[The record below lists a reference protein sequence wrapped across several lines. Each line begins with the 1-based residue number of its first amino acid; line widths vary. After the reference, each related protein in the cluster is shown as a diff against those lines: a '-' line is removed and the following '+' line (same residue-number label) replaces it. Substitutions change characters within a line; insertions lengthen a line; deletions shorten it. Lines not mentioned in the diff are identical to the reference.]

1 MTAQNLTEPLASM
14 IAPGRTA
21 LLVVDVQNDF
31 AHADG
36 VMGRFGVDLSSV
48 DTTVERMQ
56 ALLDAAHAAGVQVFL
71 VRLQTSAGRDS
82 RAANLRRAR
91 MGRSVPEDLRVCR
104 EGQWGAAFYRI
115 APVDG
120 DIEVAKWRYSSF
132 GGTGMDMQLR
142 ALGLDTLVVC
152 GLTTECCVETTVR
165 DAFQLDFHVFVAAD
179 ASTAYDRAMHEMSV
193 RSMVQNFAIAL
204 DASDIVAAW
213 RGHTPTTSR

>member
-1 MTAQNLTEPLASM
+1 MSAAVEGESLASM

-48 DTTVERMQ
+48 DAAVDRTQE
-56 ALLDAAHAAGVQVFL
+56 LLAAAHAAGVQVFL
-71 VRLQTSAGRDS
+71 VRLQTTAARDS

-91 MGRSVPEDLRVCR
+91 MGRSVPEELRVCR
-104 EGQWGAAFYRI
+104 EGRWGADFYRI
-115 APVDG
+115 APAPG

-132 GGTGMDMQLR
+132 GGTGLDMQLR
-142 ALGLDTLVVC
+142 ALQLDTLVVC

-165 DAFQLDFHVFVAAD
+165 DAFALDFHVFVVAD
-179 ASTAYDRAMHEMSV
+179 ASTAYDRAMHEMSI
-193 RSMVQNFAIAL
+193 RSMVQNFAIRLESPA
-204 DASDIVAAW
+204 IVAAW
-213 RGHTPTTSR
+213 ASA

>member
-1 MTAQNLTEPLASM
+1 MSAPVLSESLAPM

-48 DTTVERMQ
+48 DAAVDRMQ
-56 ALLDAAHAAGVQVFL
+56 DLLDAAHAAGVQVFL
-71 VRLQTSAGRDS
+71 VRLQTSAERDS

-104 EGQWGAAFYRI
+104 EGRWGSAFYRI
-115 APVDG
+115 SPADG

-142 ALGLDTLVVC
+142 ALDLDTLIVC

-165 DAFQLDFHVFVAAD
+165 DAFALDFHVFVAAD
-179 ASTAYDRAMHEMSV
+179 ASTAYDRAMHEMSL
-193 RSMVQNFAIAL
+193 RSMVQNFAIQLESA
-204 DASDIVAAW
+204 DIVAAW
-213 RGHTPTTSR
+213 RGGV